1 MRQQDADE
9 EQTKPNRTNFLL
21 LKKNPKKPKLETTW
35 TKVNLKCIVIYYSY
49 DIPCHATSQ
58 SNQTKPLPLL
68 LHLPT
73 QKKNNKRII
82 ISTIVNIRA

>member
-21 LKKNPKKPKLETTW
+21 LKKKSKK
-35 TKVNLKCIVIYYSY
+35 TKAWNHLNESESEMHCYLLFIWYTMPRH
-49 DIPCHATSQ
+49 IPIKP
-58 SNQTKPLPLL
+58 NQTTALPLL

-73 QKKNNKRII
+73 QKRITKG
-82 ISTIVNIRA
+82 SSYQQL